1 MIQLADFAPA
11 MRDLAMQPALQTR
24 VADLPWTPLAAGLSF
39 KPLRF
44 FADDRGYAAL
54 LRLEPGTVIPLH
66 RHTGEIHAINLEGS
80 HRLASGELVEPGD
93 YVFEPG
99 GNVDAWAAVGDTP
112 LVVMIV
118 VTGAVEYL
126 APDGGVLMRS
136 TAATLEAIYRAHCAS
151 LGAAAQDLTA

>member
-1 MIQLADFAPA
+1 VIQLADFAPA
-11 MRDLAMQPALQTR
+11 MRDLAMRPALQTR
-24 VADLPWTPLAAGLSF
+24 VADLPWTPLVAGLSF

-66 RHTGEIHAINLEGS
+66 RHTGEIHAINLQGS
-80 HRLASGELVEPGD
+80 RELASGELVGPGD
-93 YVFEPG
+93 YVFEPA
-99 GNVDAWAAVGDTP
+99 GNVDAWAAVGDTH

-151 LGAAAQDLTA
+151 LCAPAQDLTA